1 MGLFL
6 VQLLLVV
13 YQFTYLVDAG
23 RPESN
28 ARATRLGPGMVMGQL
43 WLSVLAAL
51 LWVGWKAYG
60 NPGFPWA
67 TFVALVLA
75 VILGTRIAQQS
86 LRAPAEIESN
96 SPDPA
101 DRLTAES
108 RLPVVSQLALGATM
122 LALTV
127 LVFFVA
133 IGLL

>member
-28 ARATRLGPGMVMGQL
+28 ARATRLGPGIVMGQL

-60 NPGFPWA
+60 HSAYAWA
-67 TFVALVLA
+67 TFAALVLA
-75 VILGTRIAQQS
+75 VLLGTRIAQHS
-86 LRAPAEIESN
+86 LRTPAEIEST

-108 RLPVVSQLALGATM
+108 RLPVVSQLALGGTM
-122 LALTV
+122 IVLTV

-133 IGLL
+133 IGVL